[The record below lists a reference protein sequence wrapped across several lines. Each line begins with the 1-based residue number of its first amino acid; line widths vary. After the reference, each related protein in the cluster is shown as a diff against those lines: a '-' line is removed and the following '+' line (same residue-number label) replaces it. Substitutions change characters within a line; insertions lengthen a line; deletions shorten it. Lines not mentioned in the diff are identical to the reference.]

1 MLNKFSKVDI
11 VDFKSLAAHWLWN
24 KKFMLLN
31 IVSSAV
37 LCELWIC
44 RNALVFNR
52 KNWIS
57 VKQAGHLIVGY
68 LVDWAKPL
76 KEILG
81 GMQPCPGICY
91 SGN

>member
-1 MLNKFSKVDI
+1 VTCCSC
-11 VDFKSLAAHWLWN
+11 LWN

-37 LCELWIC
+37 LCGLWIC